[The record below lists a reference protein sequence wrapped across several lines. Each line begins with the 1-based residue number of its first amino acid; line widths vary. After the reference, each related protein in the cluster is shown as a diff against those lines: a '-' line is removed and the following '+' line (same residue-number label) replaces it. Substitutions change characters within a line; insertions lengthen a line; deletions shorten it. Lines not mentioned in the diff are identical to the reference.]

1 MAYKESDFG
10 IQDEKE
16 IREERKENRYKVA
29 LIIRNV
35 LILLFM
41 LAAVAAAIVA
51 LTSM

>member
-16 IREERKENRYKVA
+16 IREEHKEKRYKVA

-35 LILLFM
+35 MILLFI
-41 LAAVAAAIVA
+41 LACVATAIIELVIR
-51 LTSM
+51 